1 MNTRCKKKHIFMCGF
16 SQESN
21 SFNPIPTSVK
31 RFGITPGDRVPTQLK
46 SAKNSAGGILSYLSE
61 REDVELI
68 CSTVMG
74 AYSSAPL
81 QAEVAEFFLDTVLK
95 DLQNA
100 GKIDGVVLS
109 LHGATL
115 AENSD
120 DVCGDILSAIRHVV
134 GKEIPIAA
142 AFDLHANITEKVLK
156 STDYVCGFLEY
167 PHIDQPETGRR
178 AAKLLMEH
186 LDGKP
191 AKLACVHIPMIAP
204 AHGYT
209 TRSGGLLALVNRA
222 KAMVAS
228 GRILDYTVFEVQ
240 PWLDVKEMAA
250 SIVVIA
256 ENEATAKD
264 AARELAL
271 ENFALRQELI
281 GKPLQSVEEIIEK
294 ALRNKSG
301 KPVILV
307 DSADSRGAGSTADSA
322 FVLGALLPYADQLCC
337 AVGVTDAPAVEKAFA
352 LGVGGCGDFTLGA
365 PVAPALSKP
374 VAVRNATVR
383 SLHDGRFTR
392 FGPILQGTV
401 SHCGR
406 VAVLQVG
413 KILIQV
419 STSSAT
425 EGDLG
430 FYRGFGIEP
439 QFCDLVSVKACTS
452 FRAAYEPIA
461 AEICNAATPGAAGTV
476 LTELPYQNRPVP
488 MYPFEEIT
496 EADITEATCY
506 R

>member
-1 MNTRCKKKHIFMCGF
+1 MNTNCTKKRIFLCGF

-31 RFGITPGDRVPTQLK
+31 RFGITPGDQVPIRLK
-46 SAKNSAGGILSYLSE
+46 NAKNSIGGILSYLSA

-81 QAEVAEFFLDTVLK
+81 QEDVASFFLETVLS
-95 DLQNA
+95 DLHNA
-100 GKIDGVVLS
+100 GKVDGIAVS

-120 DVCGDILSAIRHVV
+120 DVCGDILSAIR
-134 GKEIPIAA
+134 KEAGENIPIAA
-142 AFDLHANITEKVLK
+142 AFDLHANITEKVLQA
-156 STDYVCGFLEY
+156 TDYICGFWEY

-178 AAKLLMEH
+178 AAERLMAH

-191 AKLACVHIPMIAP
+191 SKLACVHIPMIAP

-209 TRSGGLLALVNRA
+209 TQTGGLLELVNRA
-222 KAMVAS
+222 KAMVSS

-240 PWLDVKEMAA
+240 PWLDVKEMAT

-256 ENEATAKD
+256 KDEETAK
-264 AARELAL
+264 AVARELAL
-271 ENFALRQELI
+271 ENFALRKELI
-281 GKPLQSVEEIIEK
+281 GNPLQSVEEIIEK
-294 ALRNKSG
+294 ALNSKSG

-322 FVLGALLPYADQLCC
+322 FVLGKLLPYADRLRC
-337 AVGVTDAPAVEKAFA
+337 AVGVSDAPAVQKAIA
-352 LGVGGCGDFTLGA
+352 VGVGNRGDFTLGA
-365 PVAPALSKP
+365 TVAPSLSKP
-374 VAVRNATVR
+374 VEIKNALVR
-383 SLHDGRFTR
+383 SLHDGRFTH
-392 FGPILQGTV
+392 FGPILQGGI
-401 SHCGR
+401 SHCGK
-406 VAVLQVG
+406 VAVLEVG

-425 EGDLG
+425 ERDLG

-452 FRAAYEPIA
+452 FRACYEPIA